1 MPGFRRILPRA
12 NFLLLSKDY
21 SSNQLPGSSQPE
33 VSGEPLNPSLEGDL
47 AAVALPEDSQ
57 LTRLG
62 LASEVELSEQTVID
76 DDGAKETEAAPYP
89 SEPCEIP
96 SSSSSVLSKA
106 LPLADGDLASQDSA
120 DNPTSVVALQGAESS
135 LACHAYGGPAVQLGD
150 TTQTVA
156 IIPAQVRHLST
167 W

>member
-33 VSGEPLNPSLEGDL
+33 VSGDPLNPSLEGHL
-47 AAVALPEDSQ
+47 ASVALAQDPQ

-62 LASEVELSEQTVID
+62 LASEVELSDQTVID

-96 SSSSSVLSKA
+96 SSSSSVLSKP
-106 LPLADGDLASQDSA
+106 LPMADEDHASQNSA
-120 DNPTSVVALQGAESS
+120 DNPTSVVTLQGAESS
-135 LACHAYGGPAVQLGD
+135 LACHAYGGPAMQPGD
-150 TTQTVA
+150 ATQTVA
-156 IIPAQVRHLST
+156 IIPAQVRHHST

>member
-47 AAVALPEDSQ
+47 AAVALPQDSQ

-62 LASEVELSEQTVID
+62 LASEVELSEQAVI

-120 DNPTSVVALQGAESS
+120 DNLTSVVALQGAESS

-156 IIPAQVRHLST
+156 IIPAQVRHHST